1 MENRAGEARGWGVFG
16 LTGLVGDALR
26 AQLLPGDPLA
36 WAVTRQPPLAGDAL
50 PWLPGSL
57 PGLADPPAVQAIA
70 SLGPLDAFTDWFET
84 SALAPERLVVL
95 GSTSR
100 HGKAGSPDPE
110 ERALAGRLADC
121 EARLAAACERRGIA
135 LTLLRPTLIWGRG
148 RDRNL
153 SRWVALA
160 RRWRWLPLPGTA
172 RGLRQPVHADD
183 VAAAVLAALRAP
195 APVPGA
201 FDLPGGE
208 TLPYD
213 AMVARC
219 LAAAAPG
226 ARLLRLPAPLFR
238 LGLAL
243 AGRRGPGPGVVA
255 RLDRD
260 LAYDG
265 GPVRAALGL
274 PARPFRPG
282 PEDFPG

>member
-1 MENRAGEARGWGVFG
+1 MEIGGEAAQGWGVFG
-16 LTGLVGDALR
+16 LTGLVGESVRAL
-26 AQLLPGDPLA
+26 LGPGDPLV
-36 WAVTRQPPLAGDAL
+36 WAATRQPPTQAGGL
-50 PWLPGSL
+50 PWIVGRL
-57 PGLADPPAVQAIA
+57 PGLADPPPVAAIA
-70 SLGPLDAFTDWFET
+70 SLGPLDAFTEWFEA
-84 SALAPERLVVL
+84 SALAPRRLVVL

-100 HGKAGSPDPE
+100 HGKAGSPDPD
-110 ERALAGRLADC
+110 ERALAERLADC
-121 EARLAAACERRGIA
+121 EARLAATCERRGSA

-148 RDRNL
+148 RDQNL

-160 RRWRWLPLPGTA
+160 RRWRWLPLPHTA

-195 APVPGA
+195 APVPGH

-226 ARLLRLPAPLFR
+226 ARLLRVPAPLFR

-282 PEDFPG
+282 PGDFPG

>member
-1 MENRAGEARGWGVFG
+1 MAGSWGVFG
-16 LTGLVGDALR
+16 LTGLVGDSLR
-26 AQLLPGDPLA
+26 AQLRPGDPLA
-36 WAVTRQPPLAGDAL
+36 WAVTRRPPAGGDRL
-50 PWLPGSL
+50 PWIVGEL
-57 PGLADPPAVQAIA
+57 PGLADPPPVHAIA
-70 SLGPLDAFTDWFET
+70 SLGPLDAFTDWFEA
-84 SALAPERLVVL
+84 SSLAPGRVVVL

-100 HGKAGSPDPE
+100 HGKADSPDLA

-121 EARLAAACERRGIA
+121 ESRLAACCERRGSA
-135 LTLLRPTLIWGRG
+135 LTLLRPTLIWGHG

-153 SRWVALA
+153 ARLVALA
-160 RRWRWLPLPGTA
+160 RRWRWLPLPRTA

-195 APVPGA
+195 EPVPGA

-213 AMVARC
+213 VMVARC

-226 ARLLRLPAPLFR
+226 ARLLRVPGPLFR
-238 LGLAL
+238 LALAL

-282 PEDFPG
+282 PDDFPK